1 MYSSSSFLL
10 SSFSPTHPIPANFQC
25 PPPTSGHRK
34 SKVGYT
40 AAEWQTIFRA
50 RRVVT
55 KRFSLSRGEMRFSI
69 RIHTYM
75 RESSFRELA
84 YNKTGQTNGRDAA
97 VYIYVH
103 ASLRGLSACLRL
115 SREWRMR
122 ARDDSSGGFVSRC
135 AAADAARVNAMVFA
149 GGGCKDARGEVN
161 VDWIDNKSI
170 VLNLILATRKNLQE
184 NLFKKYRRVYKYS
197 LDRLIRCN
205 NELISSFSCLSDL
218 KRKN

>member
-1 MYSSSSFLL
+1 
-10 SSFSPTHPIPANFQC
+10 
-25 PPPTSGHRK
+25 
-34 SKVGYT
+34 
-40 AAEWQTIFRA
+40 
-50 RRVVT
+50 
-55 KRFSLSRGEMRFSI
+55 
-69 RIHTYM
+69 
-75 RESSFRELA
+75 
-84 YNKTGQTNGRDAA
+84 
-97 VYIYVH
+97 
-103 ASLRGLSACLRL
+103 
-115 SREWRMR
+115 
-122 ARDDSSGGFVSRC
+122 
-135 AAADAARVNAMVFA
+135 MVFA